1 MPKGTSN
8 AQKGTS
14 NAQKGTSN
22 AQTSGKRKF
31 LRGLILFRSA
41 SCHAL
46 KGGCPL
52 GGGRN
57 IPYKCQI
64 LSVNVT
70 RCIAMFKR
78 IRHIESSKGQT
89 SLTRST

>member
-1 MPKGTSN
+1 MP
-8 AQKGTS
+8 KGTS

-52 GGGRN
+52 GGGSGY
-57 IPYKCQI
+57 P
-64 LSVNVT
+64 L
-70 RCIAMFKR
+70 
-78 IRHIESSKGQT
+78 
-89 SLTRST
+89 